1 MESFQSTI
9 QWSFSYL
16 RQIQQYSLL
25 FSLPKMIW
33 PTYLKN
39 IFEYSINFLALPFK
53 FWNSL
58 SSFGI
63 LYFSITIISFLLLLI
78 GGIFIEFKYSLFFF
92 CLFGFFS
99 TLSYPLDYYF
109 PDSTIG
115 DLILDFYII
124 LYICWK
130 MLLPEFSEI
139 ELLLILISMICE
151 IIFLFPFL
159 LYIFIYFFISF
170 ILSFNYGNQKKKN
183 SFFRFIFGNP
193 LSLLVIPITKQVI
206 CQFETT
212 YNPCPTNFYPH
223 VFNWSK
229 VAIYKSQFEC
239 LKCHNTS
246 FLTYY
251 DRLCTSNYYKT
262 MKNTPLQTQTGF
274 LNLSAELIFLNAPL
288 VIIGLAAIHYFYI
301 ISDENKVKEYNE
313 NSKYFPI
320 AEIIIEV
327 IPPLLIGIYKSNND
341 INFLIFIPIFY
352 IIILIYLFLKKPYA
366 KGTRL
371 YSEIFSYCLKIIIT
385 CFTISTELGT
395 KFSIFLINF
404 FGWISIL
411 SPNIVYFLFKYFFN
425 FDDQNSL
432 QVEISIDDI
441 PIFFG
446 GSCIITSFSGSL
458 SLFSYKRKLTAPEIG
473 FLRFK

>member
-1 MESFQSTI
+1 M
-9 QWSFSYL
+9 
-16 RQIQQYSLL
+16 
-25 FSLPKMIW
+25 K
-33 PTYLKN
+33 
-39 IFEYSINFLALPFK
+39 
-53 FWNSL
+53 
-58 SSFGI
+58 I
-63 LYFSITIISFLLLLI
+63 LYHF
-78 GGIFIEFKYSLFFF
+78 
-92 CLFGFFS
+92 
-99 TLSYPLDYYF
+99 
-109 PDSTIG
+109 
-115 DLILDFYII
+115 
-124 LYICWK
+124 
-130 MLLPEFSEI
+130 
-139 ELLLILISMICE
+139 
-151 IIFLFPFL
+151 
-159 LYIFIYFFISF
+159 
-170 ILSFNYGNQKKKN
+170 
-183 SFFRFIFGNP
+183 
-193 LSLLVIPITKQVI
+193 
-206 CQFETT
+206 
-212 YNPCPTNFYPH
+212 
-223 VFNWSK
+223 
-229 VAIYKSQFEC
+229 
-239 LKCHNTS
+239 
-246 FLTYY
+246 
-251 DRLCTSNYYKT
+251 
-262 MKNTPLQTQTGF
+262 
-274 LNLSAELIFLNAPL
+274 
-288 VIIGLAAIHYFYI
+288 
-301 ISDENKVKEYNE
+301 NE